1 MVSYLNDIIHKLDV
15 TEGRDYGLLI
25 NNLYHAAMMAED
37 NIAIETTFSKIE
49 NYVSIADD
57 ASKIPIPMLEAM
69 MYRYDMLNNLSGIE
83 RVRALISHQKVK
95 TFQQFLELGDIELF
109 YNRRH
114 NNRIAILKYLDD
126 VLQEAKV
133 MVKSEEDRIRFQLRI
148 VPLYVE
154 FNYGWKEITTELFND
169 AAFYLNY
176 SQQISFEYLK
186 MLVRVVLDVNRLYN
200 MSLREEQELRLMSQ
214 VYSSSS
220 QYITAFK
227 RHLFNM
233 DDNLLYRKREAYRFL
248 VDYAHVGV
256 FLGNSLDLY
265 AMQLIESSHRIITLC
280 HVNGETSELL
290 HSLMSYIDEFLEL
303 KFALKQ
309 ELQMGI
315 ETNGIH
321 DALTRIMAV
330 DNAVIEYLDELKRQL
345 KAYNYDRTLAYI
357 TLWTAHFCA
366 SYNDVKSAKFHLQKF
381 EEHKISVRN
390 FTKPVEQMYNR
401 LLSWLEKYP
410 SAYELN

>member
-1 MVSYLNDIIHKLDV
+1 VN
-15 TEGRDYGLLI
+15 
-25 NNLYHAAMMAED
+25 
-37 NIAIETTFSKIE
+37 
-49 NYVSIADD
+49 
-57 ASKIPIPMLEAM
+57 P
-69 MYRYDMLNNLSGIE
+69 
-83 RVRALISHQKVK
+83 
-95 TFQQFLELGDIELF
+95 
-109 YNRRH
+109 
-114 NNRIAILKYLDD
+114 
-126 VLQEAKV
+126 
-133 MVKSEEDRIRFQLRI
+133 
-148 VPLYVE
+148 
-154 FNYGWKEITTELFND
+154 NYGWKEITTELFND

-227 RHLFNM
+227 RQLFNM

-265 AMQLIESSHRIITLC
+265 AMQLIESSYRIITLC
-280 HVNGETSELL
+280 RENGETSELL

-309 ELQMGI
+309 ELQMGTQ
-315 ETNGIH
+315 TNGIH
-321 DALTRIMAV
+321 DAMKRITAEE
-330 DNAVIEYLDELKRQL
+330 NAVLEYLDELKRQL
-345 KAYNYDRTLAYI
+345 KVYNYDRTLAYI

-366 SYNDVKSAKFHLQKF
+366 SYNDVESAKFHLQKF

-401 LLSWLEKYP
+401 LQSLLEQSP